1 MIHKRGKYSFELPY
15 SPPTNELFEIW
26 LDKWL
31 NLKKT
36 PLDAYLAGAF
46 CQNYYHGESIET
58 GDIDL
63 ILTGNNFRYHDLLS
77 DLDNAISEGNKLG
90 IAIDIVWMDRLTTA
104 GHTKIL
110 NYNSFEILS
119 DNGNE
124 SYIVEGDSKEL
135 IPGLFMFTNF
145 DTSKAA
151 EKQHIKNYKSNYIKI
166 NYGKYIKR

>member
-15 SPPTNELFEIW
+15 LKPTNELFEAW
-26 LDKWL
+26 LNKWL
-31 NLKKT
+31 NVKKT
-36 PLDAYLAGAF
+36 PLDSYLAGAF
-46 CQNYYHGESIET
+46 CQNYYYGESIET
-58 GDIDL
+58 SDIDV
-63 ILTGNNFRYHDLLS
+63 ILTGNNFRYQDLLS

-90 IAIDIVWMDRLTTA
+90 IAIDIVWMDKLTTS

-145 DTSKAA
+145 DTSKSA
-151 EKQHIKNYKSNYIKI
+151 EKQHIRNYKSNYIKI